1 MVYRALVG
9 LGAAGVDRVLMMP
22 AGSGLSE
29 SLTRML
35 RGQSATAGVSLPA
48 LEKLDLPV
56 RDTGQDTVEATLAM
70 RDRVDGLVVLGGDG
84 TCRLVARH
92 CGEVPLLPLST
103 GTNNAFPEL
112 REATTAG
119 LALGLVATGQ
129 VGAVALRREKM
140 LRVSASHR
148 LLPGGHG
155 DGAELDTAWEDCALV
170 DVALTDEP
178 WVGARA
184 LWRPETI
191 SEAVIAVG
199 EPGAV
204 GLSALAAMLDPVPR
218 DAPRGLHVVL
228 APPEEAETVVRVPL
242 APGRIVPVGVAEV
255 RRVEPGRT
263 VRLRSP
269 AGSLALD
276 GEREHE
282 LVADQE
288 IEVTLATDGPLVV
301 DVPRALSEAADRGLL
316 VEARA

>member
-1 MVYRALVG
+1 M
-9 LGAAGVDRVLMMP
+9 
-22 AGSGLSE
+22 
-29 SLTRML
+29 
-35 RGQSATAGVSLPA
+35 
-48 LEKLDLPV
+48 
-56 RDTGQDTVEATLAM
+56 
-70 RDRVDGLVVLGGDG
+70 
-84 TCRLVARH
+84 
-92 CGEVPLLPLST
+92 PLST

-129 VGAVALRREKM
+129 VGAAALRREKATASG
-140 LRVSASHR
+140 VSASHR

-155 DGAELDTAWEDCALV
+155 DGSELDTAWEDCALV

-191 SEAVIAVG
+191 REAVIAVG

-255 RRVEPGRT
+255 RRVEPDRT
-263 VRLRSP
+263 LRIRAP

-282 LVADQE
+282 LAADQE
-288 IEVTLATDGPLVV
+288 IEVTLTTDGPLVV